1 MKKLL
6 LALLFIPFISSVKAQ
21 IYKAKDG
28 TTQITFFSKAPLE
41 DIEALNKG
49 AIIVL
54 NTTTN
59 DIQVRVS
66 IQNFKFKNSLMEE
79 HFNEN
84 YLETDKKGPADASG
98 APTYPNRNA
107 IFKGKINEKIDYTQD
122 GEHKVTV
129 AGKME
134 LHGVTRD
141 VTLDGTLTKA
151 GNDIQLSSKFKIRVA
166 DYNIKVPS
174 MYVKNIAEVVDV
186 TMNSTLEPFQKK

>member
-1 MKKLL
+1 MKKLF
-6 LALLFIPFISSVKAQ
+6 LALPLVLCVQVFKAQ

-28 TTQITFFSKAPLE
+28 ATQISFFSKAPLE

-49 AIIVL
+49 AIVVL
-54 NTTTN
+54 NTNSN
-59 DIQVRVS
+59 DIQIRVS

-84 YLETDKKGPADASG
+84 YMETDKKGPNDANGS
-98 APTYPNRNA
+98 PTYPNRNA
-107 IFKGKINEKIDYTQD
+107 VFKGKINEKIDYTQD

-129 AGKME
+129 TGKME

-141 VTLDGTLTKA
+141 VTLDGTVKKTGSEIAMATKFQ
-151 GNDIQLSSKFKIRVA
+151 IKVA

-186 TMNSTLEPFQKK
+186 TMNCTLEPFQKK

>member
-1 MKKLL
+1 MKNIF
-6 LALLFIPFISSVKAQ
+6 LALGLFFTLSIQAQ

-28 TTQITFFSKAPLE
+28 STLISFFSAAPLE
-41 DIEALNKG
+41 NIEATNKG
-49 AIIVL
+49 AIIVF
-54 NTTTN
+54 NSTTN

-84 YLETDKKGPADASG
+84 YMETDKKGPNDASG

-107 IFKGKINEKIDYTQD
+107 VFKGKINEKIDYSKD
-122 GEHKVTV
+122 GEYKVTV
-129 AGKME
+129 PGKME

-141 VTLDGTLTKA
+141 VTMEGTLKKT
-151 GNDIQLSSKFKIRVA
+151 GNDMTIASKFQVRVA

-186 TMNSTLEPFQKK
+186 NVNSTLEPFQKK